1 MTILISGSLKSKN
14 RPIIVYNAHFYHT
27 LYKMTAPLFAVFGNP
42 IAHSRSPEIHQLFA
56 KQMGIDL
63 IYEKRLVSGSL
74 KDAV

>member
-1 MTILISGSLKSKN
+1 
-14 RPIIVYNAHFYHT
+14 
-27 LYKMTAPLFAVFGNP
+27 MTAPLFAVFGNP

-74 KDAV
+74 KDTV